1 MKNRSNILRHYVADI
16 IHNTTNMD
24 EVFDYGKFVEDV
36 NAEYYTEY
44 VCLLSSFDISIASQ
58 LYMSMLDKERQLA
71 DALKY
76 RLDML
81 NTGATEI
88 SGLAEMRAKIDKL
101 TANEISHLA
110 DFSARITKLIAKNG
124 GKDILIQVDAD
135 GNVEAL
141 TYREVADAGVYTI

>member
-1 MKNRSNILRHYVADI
+1 MKSRSDVLRHYVADI

-24 EVFDYGKFVEDV
+24 DVFDYGKFVEDV
-36 NAEYYTEY
+36 NAEHYCEY
-44 VCLLSSFDISIASQ
+44 VSLLASFGISVSSQ
-58 LYMSMLDKERQLA
+58 LYMSTLDKERQLA
-71 DALKY
+71 DAMKY

-81 NTGATEI
+81 NTGSTEI

-101 TANEISHLA
+101 TASEISRLA
-110 DFSARITKLIAKNG
+110 DFSARITKLITNNE
-124 GKDILIQVDAD
+124 GKDLLIQVDAN